1 MRLLFQ
7 QTLSKQLTKLNRN
20 LKVIL
25 AYSAININDVVVNG
39 DPNKLGVVCD
49 KEIQNDLPVVW
60 VDWDGVKM
68 SSVPVVLT
76 VIPKEQLEW
85 QWIDGIFTREYDYK
99 PCKDIKALLEEA
111 RRLKTKLGVLSSPE
125 AIEGINAL
133 FKAIANLWEEAI
145 EYFFPINSGF
155 FLHNRK
161 VVVKAHQLSKQHDL
175 LFPVVFD
182 GKTNHLAHPL
192 ELKKIPLGQLN
203 MFREDNTDPDEPDEE
218 SNEEKEKSNED
229 RRPDGE
235 SVTNSIEQKDGTQ
248 LTIDSE
254 FKSLIPP
261 LDPDEKSKLEQSL
274 IAEGCR
280 DSLIIWKNHNILIDG
295 HNRYELCIKHNISY
309 KIVELELQNRDSVIN
324 WMINN
329 QLARRNLKPE
339 IAAYLRG
346 KLYRNLKKQHGG
358 DRKSTGYKSNCQN
371 VSLIENQKSN
381 CQNVSLIENQKS
393 NCQNVS
399 LTKNPITSLNSAET
413 VAKKTGVKER
423 TIYRD
428 AKYSEAVEAIA
439 QKIGLSP
446 QDIIN
451 SHLSK
456 QQIKNMVNMP
466 IESIKQK
473 LENPQFIESSDLPD
487 LKVGDIVQ
495 IKSGAE
501 GNRKAGRT
509 NKDLVGYNKSY
520 AIVDK
525 VYDTSADIQ
534 VWQQLITGVHKQF
547 LVLIEEEKIT
557 LPVTLDKEQLK
568 DLMLNY
574 NSIEDT
580 IIPF

>member
-1 MRLLFQ
+1 M
-7 QTLSKQLTKLNRN
+7 
-20 LKVIL
+20 
-25 AYSAININDVVVNG
+25 
-39 DPNKLGVVCD
+39 
-49 KEIQNDLPVVW
+49 
-60 VDWDGVKM
+60 
-68 SSVPVVLT
+68 
-76 VIPKEQLEW
+76 
-85 QWIDGIFTREYDYK
+85 
-99 PCKDIKALLEEA
+99 
-111 RRLKTKLGVLSSPE
+111 
-125 AIEGINAL
+125 
-133 FKAIANLWEEAI
+133 
-145 EYFFPINSGF
+145 
-155 FLHNRK
+155 
-161 VVVKAHQLSKQHDL
+161 
-175 LFPVVFD
+175 
-182 GKTNHLAHPL
+182 
-192 ELKKIPLGQLN
+192 
-203 MFREDNTDPDEPDEE
+203 
-218 SNEEKEKSNED
+218 
-229 RRPDGE
+229 
-235 SVTNSIEQKDGTQ
+235 
-248 LTIDSE
+248 
-254 FKSLIPP
+254 
-261 LDPDEKSKLEQSL
+261 
-274 IAEGCR
+274 
-280 DSLIIWKNHNILIDG
+280 
-295 HNRYELCIKHNISY
+295 
-309 KIVELELQNRDSVIN
+309 
-324 WMINN
+324 
-329 QLARRNLKPE
+329 
-339 IAAYLRG
+339 
-346 KLYRNLKKQHGG
+346 
-358 DRKSTGYKSNCQN
+358 
-371 VSLIENQKSN
+371 
-381 CQNVSLIENQKS
+381 
-393 NCQNVS
+393 
-399 LTKNPITSLNSAET
+399 NSAET